1 MLDRWFRPRDAVA
14 VRLEGGLGNQ
24 MFQYAAGRAVAARLG
39 CRLVLD
45 TTGLHAKGLRT
56 FRPLGLHRFR
66 IEAEVDTLP
75 RRALRA
81 CTPVRE
87 PSHTHAAGLLEA
99 VQPGARLQGY
109 WQSERYF
116 VHERAALRREFAL
129 REPPD
134 AVTQALAA
142 RIGAEAQA
150 TSVHVRR
157 GDYVSD
163 PHAAAFHGQ
172 CSLDYYRAALQRL
185 RQRHGALRLFVFSDD
200 PAWVRQ
206 HFPFEGPDGE
216 AEVVEPRPEAP
227 ELDLWLMSL
236 CRHHVLANSSFS
248 WWGAWLAP
256 REGQRLAPARWFAEA
271 AGLDDRDMVPPGWER
286 L

>member
-1 MLDRWFRPRDAVA
+1 VLERWFRPRDAIA

-24 MFQYAAGRAVAARLG
+24 MFQYAAGRAVASRLG

-56 FRPLGLHRFR
+56 FRPFGLHRFR

-81 CTPVRE
+81 CTPVPE

-99 VQPGARLQGY
+99 VQPGSRLQGY

-116 VHERAALRREFAL
+116 VHERAALLREFTL
-129 REPPD
+129 REPLD
-134 AVTQALAA
+134 AAAQALAA
-142 RIGAEAQA
+142 RIGQAAQA

-172 CSLDYYRAALQRL
+172 CSLEYYRTALQRL
-185 RQRHGALRLFVFSDD
+185 RQRHGALQLFVFSDD
-200 PAWVRQ
+200 PAWVREQ
-206 HFPFEGPDGE
+206 FPFDDE
-216 AEVVEPRPEAP
+216 AEVVQPRPEAP
-227 ELDLWLMSL
+227 EIDIALMSL

-248 WWGAWLAP
+248 WWGAWLAT
-256 REGQRLAPARWFAEA
+256 RVGDRLAPARWFAAA